1 MFNQKNKKI
10 FKKGVVF
17 LFMEVYYYVRNQEQY
32 LLKKAHI
39 NHTEDKTMKKT
50 SKLLALL
57 LIVVMA
63 MGLFTGCGSDEPAD
77 DQQGGETEMTT
88 LIMGTSADY
97 APFEFMYPDENGDL
111 VYGGIDVYTAEY
123 IADYMGV
130 ELQIENMSFNNLLT
144 SLDKGQ
150 FDIVLADI
158 EATEDRKLL
167 ADFSDPY
174 LTELAPQFLVK
185 KENAEQYKTYADFTG
200 KTIGAQTATT
210 KLNIVNEIP
219 EVNAVALQSVLDLIK
234 EVSYD
239 KVDAILVDGSVAQQ
253 YQATNDDLVALGF
266 DELGTSAEVCIAV
279 QKGDPKGLLPVIN
292 EAIAKLTEENK
303 IEEFKAQ
310 ANELADVWQEVSM
323 PE

>member
-1 MFNQKNKKI
+1 
-10 FKKGVVF
+10 
-17 LFMEVYYYVRNQEQY
+17 
-32 LLKKAHI
+32 
-39 NHTEDKTMKKT
+39 MKKT
-50 SKLLALL
+50 AKLIKKVTIIALILALTVSVL
-57 LIVVMA
+57 A
-63 MGLFTGCGSDEPAD
+63 GCGSEPAD
-77 DQQGGETEMTT
+77 ESQGGEEMTT
-88 LIMGTSADY
+88 LVLGTSADY
-97 APFEFMYPDENGDL
+97 APFEFMYPDENGEM
-111 VYGGIDVYTAEY
+111 VYGGIDIYTAQY

-158 EATEDRKLL
+158 EATPERKEL
-167 ADFSDPY
+167 ADFTDPY

-185 KENAEQYKTYADFTG
+185 AENADMYQSYADFAG

-210 KLNIVNEIP
+210 KLDIVNEIP
-219 EVNAVALQSVLDLIK
+219 DVNAVALQSVLDLIK

-253 YQATNDDLVALGF
+253 YQATNDNLVALGF
-266 DELGTSAEVCIAV
+266 DELGTSADVCIAV
-279 QKGDPKGLLPVIN
+279 QKGDPKNLLPKLN

-310 ANELADVWQEVSM
+310 ANELADVWQEVSV
-323 PE
+323 PEE